1 MLLST
6 KTLRN
11 FVSNIFINSFLTA
24 DMSEAIRC
32 LIQDGLPSNHVSNLR
47 RYHTELWRETGTDRE
62 GSFESLWILSHEK
75 FSTNQVRECIG
86 PLNGQRKSVITRLV
100 AGSATTVV
108 YLSVLVAITAAL
120 WKWPT
125 ANKILTA
132 NAKILSVK
140 VSWRL
145 GFKRKHFLKQL
156 HHITYIKKCM
166 VECILA

>member
-1 MLLST
+1 MDCPQITSATSDDITLSYDEKLELIEKEALSLYEYCLT
-6 KTLRN
+6 K
-11 FVSNIFINSFLTA
+11 
-24 DMSEAIRC
+24 
-32 LIQDGLPSNHVSNLR
+32 
-47 RYHTELWRETGTDRE
+47 
-62 GSFESLWILSHEK
+62 K

-166 VECILA
+166 IECILT